1 MNLSKFFIDR
11 PIFAGVLSLL
21 MLIAGLIAL
30 RGLPISEYPEVAPP
44 SVVVRAQ
51 YPGANPKVIAETVA
65 TPLEEQINGVE
76 GMLYMGSQATTDG
89 VLTLTVTFR
98 LGTDP
103 DKAQQL
109 VQNRVSQAE
118 PRLPEEVRR
127 LGITTV
133 KSAPDLTMVV
143 HLVSPNNRYD
153 INYLRNYAVLNVK
166 DPLARIE
173 GVGQVQ
179 IFGGGDY
186 SMRVWLDPQKVAQR
200 GLSASDVVAAIRGQ
214 NVQAAAGVVGASPG
228 LSGVDMQ
235 LSINAQGRLQSEE
248 EFGDIIV
255 KSGTDGAVTRLR
267 DIGRLEMGAADY
279 SLRSLLNNDPAV
291 GMGVFQAPGSN
302 ALDISANV
310 RKTMAELNKNM
321 PEGLEYRI
329 AYDPTQFVR
338 ASIESVIHT
347 LLEAIMLVV
356 LVVILFLQTWRASI
370 IPLLAVPVSVI
381 GTFAVLHILGFSIN
395 ALSLFG
401 LVLAIGI
408 VVDDAIVVVENV
420 ERNIEAGLTPREA
433 TYRAM
438 REVSGPI
445 IAIALV
451 LVAVFVPLAFISGL
465 TGQFYRQFAVT
476 IAISTV
482 ISAINSLTLS
492 PALAALL
499 LRGHDAPKDALTRG
513 MDRVFGWLFRG
524 FNRFFHRGSEAYS
537 GGVKRVI
544 SRKALM
550 LAIYLALIG
559 VTFGLFKAVPSGF
572 VPAQD
577 KQYLI
582 GFAQLPDG
590 ATLDRTD
597 EVIQRM
603 GEIMKKNPN
612 VEDAIAFPGLSIN
625 GFTNS
630 SNSGIVFATLKPFDQ
645 RKRPD
650 QSGGAVAGQLNGAF
664 AGIQDAFIVMFP
676 PPPVA
681 GLGTTGG
688 FKLQLEDRASVG
700 YDQMDA
706 AVKAF
711 MAKAYQAPELAGMFT
726 SWQVNVPQLYADID
740 RTKARQLGVPVTDIF
755 DTMQIYL
762 GSLYANDFNKFGRTY
777 SVRVQAD
784 APYRARAEDVGLL
797 KVRSTSGEMVPLAAL
812 MKVNSTFGPERAM
825 RYNGYLAADIN
836 GGPAPGYSSGQAQ
849 DAITKIAAETL
860 PKGVSFEWTELTY
873 QEILAGNSAF
883 LVFPLAILL
892 VFLVLA
898 AQYES
903 LTLPIAIILIVPM
916 GILAAMTGVWISG
929 GDNNVFTQIGLI
941 VLVGL
946 SAKNAILIVE
956 FARELEFAG
965 RTPVQAAIEASR
977 LRLRPILMT
986 SLAFVMGVLPLV
998 LSTGAGSE
1006 MRKAMGVAVFAGMIG
1021 VTAFGLF
1028 LTPVFYVLLR
1038 RLAGNRPLK
1047 LHGEVPH
1054 GDDFVSADHPVTP
1067 ASHGGSG
1074 GGGLHP
1080 VPASPRP
1087 SHGSHD

>member
-1 MNLSKFFIDR
+1 VNLSKFFIDR

-21 MLIAGLIAL
+21 IFISGLIAL
-30 RGLPISEYPEVAPP
+30 RGLPISEYPDVVPP
-44 SVVVRAQ
+44 TVVVRAN

-65 TPLEEQINGVE
+65 TPLEEAINGVE
-76 GMLYMGSQATTDG
+76 GMLYMSSQATTDG
-89 VLTLTVTFR
+89 LMTLNVTFK

-133 KSAPDLTMVV
+133 KSTPDITMVV
-143 HLVSPNNRYD
+143 HLVSPNGRYGMD
-153 INYLRNYAVLNVK
+153 YLRNYAVLNVR
-166 DPLARIE
+166 DRLARIP
-173 GVGQVQ
+173 GAGQVA
-179 IFGGGDY
+179 IWGGGEY
-186 SMRVWLDPQKVAQR
+186 AMRIWLDPQKVAQR
-200 GLSASDVVAAIRGQ
+200 GLSAGDVARAVRGE

-228 LSGVDMQ
+228 LPGVDMQ
-235 LSINAQGRLQSEE
+235 LSINARGRLQSEE
-248 EFGDIIV
+248 EFGDIIA
-255 KSGTDGAVTRLR
+255 KTGGDGAVTRLR
-267 DIGRLEMGAADY
+267 DIARLELGAADY
-279 SLRSLLNNDPAV
+279 SLRSLLNNDAAV
-291 GMGVFQAPGSN
+291 GIGVFQAPGSN
-302 ALDISANV
+302 ALEISAQV
-310 RKTMAELNKNM
+310 RATMQELAKNM
-321 PEGLEYRI
+321 PEGVEYRI

-338 ASIESVIHT
+338 ASIESVVHT
-347 LLEAIMLVV
+347 LLEAVLLVV

-370 IPLLAVPVSVI
+370 IPLLAVPVSVV
-381 GTFAVLHILGFSIN
+381 GTFAVLHLLGFSIN

-420 ERNIEAGLTPREA
+420 ERNIEAGLSPRDA

-451 LVAVFVPLAFISGL
+451 LLAVFVPLAFISGL

-499 LRGHDAPKDALTRG
+499 LRRHDAPKDVLTRF
-513 MDRVFGWLFRG
+513 MDRAFGWLFRG
-524 FNRFFHRGSEAYS
+524 FNRVFNRGAQGYS
-537 GGVKRVI
+537 SGVRGAL
-544 SRKALM
+544 SRKGLM
-550 LAIYLALIG
+550 LVVYAVLVVATVG
-559 VTFGLFKAVPSGF
+559 VFKAVPGGF

-590 ATLDRTD
+590 ATLDRTE
-597 EVIQRM
+597 EVIRRM
-603 GEIMKKNPN
+603 GAIMEKNPN
-612 VEDAIAFPGLSIN
+612 VESTLAFPGLSIN

-630 SNSGIVFATLKPFDQ
+630 SNSGIVFAMLKPFEE
-645 RKRPD
+645 RKRPE
-650 QSGGAVAGQLNGAF
+650 QSGGAVAGQLNQDF
-664 AGIQDAFIVMFP
+664 ASIQEAFIAMFP
-676 PPPVA
+676 PPPVQ
-681 GLGTTGG
+681 GIGTTGG
-688 FKLQLEDRASVG
+688 FKLQLEDRASLG
-700 YDQMDA
+700 YGAMDA

-711 MAKAYQAPELAGMFT
+711 MAKAYQTPELAGMFT

-740 RTKARQLGVPVTDIF
+740 RTKARQLGVPVTEIF

-762 GSLYANDFNKFGRTY
+762 GSLYVNDFNKFGRTY
-777 SVRVQAD
+777 SVRMQAD
-784 APYRARAEDVGLL
+784 AAYRARAEDVGLL
-797 KVRSTSGEMVPLAAL
+797 KVRSNTGEMVPLSAL
-812 MKVNSTFGPERAM
+812 MKVNASFGPERAM
-825 RYNGYLAADIN
+825 RYNGYLTADIN
-836 GGPAPGYSSGQAQ
+836 GGAAPGFSSGQAQ
-849 DAITKIAAETL
+849 AAIERIAAETL
-860 PKGVSFEWTELTY
+860 PAGIGFEWTDLTY
-873 QEILAGNSAF
+873 QEILAGNSAVW
-883 LVFPLAILL
+883 VFPLAILL

-898 AQYES
+898 ALYES
-903 LTLPIAIILIVPM
+903 LTLPLAILLIVPM
-916 GILAAMTGVWISG
+916 SLLAAMTGVWLNH
-929 GDNNVFTQIGLI
+929 GDNNVFTQIGLM

-986 SLAFVMGVLPLV
+986 SLAFIMGVLPLV
-998 LSTGAGSE
+998 LTTGAGAE
-1006 MRKAMGVAVFAGMIG
+1006 MRQAMGVAVFSGMIG

-1028 LTPVFYVLLR
+1028 LTPVFYVVLR
-1038 RLAGNRPLK
+1038 RLTGNRPLK
-1047 LHGEVPH
+1047 LHGAEPHVEAPLAPVAVPQ
-1054 GDDFVSADHPVTP
+1054 AQ
-1067 ASHGGSG
+1067 G
-1074 GGGLHP
+1074 GGGSLRPMPAAP
-1080 VPASPRP
+1080 VKTQ
-1087 SHGSHD
+1087 D